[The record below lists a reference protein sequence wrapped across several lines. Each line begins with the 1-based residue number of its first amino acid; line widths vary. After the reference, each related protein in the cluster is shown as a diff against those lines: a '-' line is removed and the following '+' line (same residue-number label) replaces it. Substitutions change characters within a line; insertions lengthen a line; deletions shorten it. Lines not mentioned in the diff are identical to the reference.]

1 MHKFREKKETFQVS
15 YENYPET
22 ELPKRK
28 RPAKKITP
36 QRLKNIGL
44 YYLKRFESSV
54 ENLRSVLQK
63 RVNQYAKEN
72 PDFNKQEAYQWV
84 EDVLTEFE
92 KLHYL
97 DDERFTEIKV
107 RSYLSAGKPARYIK
121 NKLREKGIV
130 NAQIEDMLDDFGY
143 NPQEMALKLAKR
155 KKIGPFRPDEESRKQ
170 NRQKDMAALIC
181 AGFDY
186 DVVSE
191 IIGADFIA
199 DDTDDDL

>member
-1 MHKFREKKETFQVS
+1 MS
-15 YENYPET
+15 YENYPEI
-22 ELPKRK
+22 EQPKRK

-97 DDERFTEIKV
+97 DDKRFTEIKV
-107 RSYLSAGKPARYIK
+107 RSYIAAGKPARYIQ
-121 NKLREKGIV
+121 NKLREKGIA

-155 KKIGPFRPDEESRKQ
+155 KKIGPFRPDEESRKI
-170 NRQKDMAALIC
+170 NRQKDMAALIR

-186 DVVSE
+186 DVVAE
-191 IIGADFIA
+191 IMGADFI
-199 DDTDDDL
+199 DDGTDDDL

>member
-1 MHKFREKKETFQVS
+1 MS

-22 ELPKRK
+22 EQPKRK

-97 DDERFTEIKV
+97 DDKRFTEIKV
-107 RSYLSAGKPARYIK
+107 RSYIAAGKPARYIQ
-121 NKLREKGIV
+121 NKLREKGIA

-155 KKIGPFRPDEESRKQ
+155 KKIGPFRPDEESRKI
-170 NRQKDMAALIC
+170 NRQKDMAALIR

-186 DVVSE
+186 DVVAE
-191 IIGADFIA
+191 IMGADFI
-199 DDTDDDL
+199 DDGTDDDL

>member
-1 MHKFREKKETFQVS
+1 MHRFREKKETFQVS

-22 ELPKRK
+22 EQPKRK
-28 RPAKKITP
+28 RLAKKITL

-63 RVNQYAKEN
+63 RVNQYTKEN

-97 DDERFTEIKV
+97 DDKRFTEIKV
-107 RSYLSAGKPARYIK
+107 RSYLAAGKPARYIQ
-121 NKLREKGIV
+121 NKLREKGIA

-155 KKIGPFRPDEESRKQ
+155 KKIGPFRPDEESRKI
-170 NRQKDMAALIC
+170 NRQKDMAALIR

-186 DVVSE
+186 DVVAE
-191 IIGADFIA
+191 IMGADFI
-199 DDTDDDL
+199 DDGTDDDL

>member
-1 MHKFREKKETFQVS
+1 MS

-22 ELPKRK
+22 EQPKRK

-63 RVNQYAKEN
+63 RVNQYAREN
-72 PDFNKQEAYQWV
+72 PEFNKQEAYQWV
-84 EDVLTEFE
+84 ENVLAEFE

-107 RSYLSAGKPARYIK
+107 RHYLAVGKPARYIQ
-121 NKLREKGIV
+121 NKLREKGV
-130 NAQIEDMLDDFGY
+130 ANAQIDEMLDDFGY

-155 KKIGPFRPDEESRKQ
+155 KKIGPFRPNEEARKL
-170 NRQKDMAALIC
+170 NRQKDMAALIR

-186 DVVSE
+186 DVVAE
-191 IIGADFIA
+191 IMGMDFIA
-199 DDTDDDL
+199 DDRDDDL

>member
-1 MHKFREKKETFQVS
+1 MS
-15 YENYPET
+15 YENYPE
-22 ELPKRK
+22 EEQLKSK
-28 RPAKKITP
+28 RPIKKITP

-63 RVNQYAKEN
+63 RVNQYAKTN
-72 PDFNKQEAYQWV
+72 PEFDKQEAYQWV
-84 EDVLTEFE
+84 ENILAEFE

-107 RSYLSAGKPARYIK
+107 RHYLSTGKPARYIK
-121 NKLREKGIV
+121 NKLREKGIA
-130 NAQIEDMLDDFGY
+130 NAQIEEMLDDFGY

-155 KKIGPFRPDEESRKQ
+155 KKIGPFRPDEESRKL
-170 NRQKDMAALIC
+170 NRQKDMAALIR

-191 IIGADFIA
+191 IMGSDFIA

>member
-1 MHKFREKKETFQVS
+1 MS

-22 ELPKRK
+22 EQPKRK
-28 RPAKKITP
+28 RPTKKITP

-72 PDFNKQEAYQWV
+72 PEFNKQEAYQWV
-84 EDVLTEFE
+84 ENVLAEFE

-107 RSYLSAGKPARYIK
+107 RHYLAVGKPARYIQ
-121 NKLREKGIV
+121 NKLREKGIA
-130 NAQIEDMLDDFGY
+130 NAQIDEMLDDFGY
-143 NPQEMALKLAKR
+143 NPQKMALKLAKR
-155 KKIGPFRPDEESRKQ
+155 KKIGPFRPNEEARKL
-170 NRQKDMAALIC
+170 NRQKDMAALIR

-191 IIGADFIA
+191 IMGMDFIA
-199 DDTDDDL
+199 DDRDDDL

>member
-1 MHKFREKKETFQVS
+1 MS

-22 ELPKRK
+22 EQPKRK

-72 PDFNKQEAYQWV
+72 PEFNKQEAYQWV
-84 EDVLTEFE
+84 ENVLAEFE

-107 RSYLSAGKPARYIK
+107 RHYLAVGKPARYIQ
-121 NKLREKGIV
+121 NKLREKGIA
-130 NAQIEDMLDDFGY
+130 NAQIDEILDDFGY

-155 KKIGPFRPDEESRKQ
+155 KKIGPFRPNEEARKL
-170 NRQKDMAALIC
+170 NRQKDMAALIR

-191 IIGADFIA
+191 IIGADFI
-199 DDTDDDL
+199 DDGTDDDL

>member
-1 MHKFREKKETFQVS
+1 MHRFRAKKETFQVS

-22 ELPKRK
+22 EQPKRK

-72 PDFNKQEAYQWV
+72 PEFNKQEAYQWV
-84 EDVLTEFE
+84 ENVLAEFE

-107 RSYLSAGKPARYIK
+107 RHYLAVGKPARYIQ
-121 NKLREKGIV
+121 NKLREKGV
-130 NAQIEDMLDDFGY
+130 ANAQIDEMLDDFGY
-143 NPQEMALKLAKR
+143 NQQEMALKLAKR
-155 KKIGPFRPDEESRKQ
+155 KKIGPFRPNEEARKL
-170 NRQKDMAALIC
+170 NRQKDMAALIR

-186 DVVSE
+186 DVVAE
-191 IIGADFIA
+191 IMGMDFIA
-199 DDTDDDL
+199 DDRDDDL

>member
-1 MHKFREKKETFQVS
+1 MS

-22 ELPKRK
+22 KPLKLK

-72 PDFNKQEAYQWV
+72 PEFNKQEAYQWV
-84 EDVLTEFE
+84 ENVLAEFE

-107 RSYLSAGKPARYIK
+107 RHYLAVGKPARYIQ
-121 NKLREKGIV
+121 NKLREKGV
-130 NAQIEDMLDDFGY
+130 ANAQIDEMLDDFGY

-155 KKIGPFRPDEESRKQ
+155 KKIGPFRPNEEARKL
-170 NRQKDMAALIC
+170 NRQKDMAALIR

-186 DVVSE
+186 DVVAE
-191 IIGADFIA
+191 IMGMDFIA
-199 DDTDDDL
+199 DDRDDDL